1 MTKRFKAYK
10 GAPISIEEAYAIVY
24 EVAAEMGFIVTVRG
38 AVRNDDRGN
47 VIINGWTFAPGID
60 AGLEVAYRK
69 MMALAC
75 ASRAFGEQPASTKA
89 DLAAKIKELRAK
101 DKGDTWVDIQFLPEP
116 NGRVPRAIPTPCAK
130 GITKARRT
138 KRRATTKAAAKPAR
152 KSSQPSSRRR

>member
-1 MTKRFKAYK
+1 MTPLPRVWELAMTKRFKAYK

-47 VIINGWTFAPGID
+47 IIINGWTFAPGID

-75 ASRAFGEQPASTKA
+75 SGKPDKPSKPHAPKA
-89 DLAAKIKELRAK
+89 NDA
-101 DKGDTWVDIQFLPEP
+101 WVDIQYLPEP
-116 NGRVPRAIPTPCAK
+116 NQCATPTPCAK